1 MLCFTITCLLIFLFI
16 IPSAGHY
23 SKAVKESHHGF
34 VPDSVLNFPHLSVP
48 LPADAGPAGAGWPGQ
63 GTRFLHTSRSFH
75 RFYYPTRFVHDT
87 VIARL
92 TPEDIKKAREVKQA
106 QVKPVR
112 QKVG

>member
-1 MLCFTITCLLIFLFI
+1 MYENLRLHFPQLCVI
-16 IPSAGHY
+16 
-23 SKAVKESHHGF
+23 GF
-34 VPDSVLNFPHLSVP
+34 PPPVG
-48 LPADAGPAGAGWPGQ
+48 AGPAGAGRPGQ

-75 RFYYPTRFVHDT
+75 RFSYPTRSVHDT

-112 QKVG
+112 QKVGGRATSEDERPLHTWDATKMN